1 MKILL
6 KKAAIELGVPKGK
19 IKDMIKN
26 KEISFEL
33 LNGAYYVD
41 IDEVKEIH
49 SNQSSQKSIGKD
61 ERFETYLVHLSKV
74 FHKLYLQTYDDYFK
88 RKYDL
93 FQDLLNGNDDFFT
106 LAELKDLSIVQL
118 DLNKKRIKRGLKDKE
133 TYKQIEIF
141 EYYVGWFKKHH
152 TDISVS
158 NAQYPHL
165 YNLL

>member
-6 KKAAIELGVPKGK
+6 KKAAIELGISKGK

-26 KEISFEL
+26 KEILFEL
-33 LNGAYYVD
+33 VNGAYYVD
-41 IDEVKEIH
+41 VDKVKEIL
-49 SNQSSQKSIGKD
+49 SNQSSQKSINQDGK
-61 ERFETYLVHLSKV
+61 FEIYLIHLSKE
-74 FHKLYLQTYDDYFK
+74 FHKLYLQTGDDYFK

-93 FQDLLNGNDDFFT
+93 CQNILNGDDDFFT

-141 EYYVGWFKKHH
+141 EYYVGWFKKYH
-152 TDISVS
+152 TDTLVF
-158 NAQYPHL
+158 NTQYPHL
-165 YNLL
+165 YN